1 MKFRRGVFRRASSYA
16 PFVCMSCLAGGTT
29 ASAQAVNHR
38 VWVGV
43 GASFTNVAFH
53 CADCRSVR
61 FGFDDRLSGIG
72 VNVGIGW
79 VATKQ
84 FRVGVEASAWAT
96 HDHGTGND
104 IGSILAGGSIRPVY
118 ALPLRVRAGF
128 GGMRYWEGNTS
139 IHRGRSTAFAAE
151 AGLETDLRLARRW
164 LVTPFF
170 TYTATVAPHMTVN
183 GSVVSGGVRPG
194 LLRVGVDV
202 IHL

>member
-43 GASFTNVAFH
+43 GALFTNVAFH

-104 IGSILAGGSIRPVY
+104 IVSILAVGSIRPVY

-139 IHRGRSTAFAAE
+139 IHRGDPLHSPPRPDSKPTCAWPGVGLSRRFSPIRPRSP
-151 AGLETDLRLARRW
+151 R
-164 LVTPFF
+164 
-170 TYTATVAPHMTVN
+170 
-183 GSVVSGGVRPG
+183 
-194 LLRVGVDV
+194 
-202 IHL
+202 I